1 MCMIKTQNRK
11 WSPLQV
17 GLGILIMILFIPYYQ
32 NLDLTV
38 IYGVLFSIYLIITG
52 IYQHKSGISEIIFGS
67 VLLVCSLIWVLIN
80 KLSFTSFETIFL
92 LIITLLFIIG
102 GIFVYLGYIP
112 EKWFKYMRYDFDNK

>member
-1 MCMIKTQNRK
+1 MIRTQNRK

-17 GLGILIMILFIPYYQ
+17 ATGILIMILLIPYYQ
-32 NLDLTV
+32 KPDLAI

-52 IYQHKSGISEIIFGS
+52 ISQHKKGISEMVFGS
-67 VLLVCSLIWVLIN
+67 VLLACNLIWVLVN
-80 KLSFTSFETIFL
+80 ELPLTSFEAIFF
-92 LIITLLFIIG
+92 LIIALLFIIG

>member
-1 MCMIKTQNRK
+1 MIKTQNRK

>member
-1 MCMIKTQNRK
+1 MIKTQNRK

-38 IYGVLFSIYLIITG
+38 IYGILFSIYLIITG

-67 VLLVCSLIWVLIN
+67 VLLACSLIWVLIN
-80 KLSFTSFETIFL
+80 KLSFTSFETIFF